1 MTQENYNK
9 ATDLLEQISKIK
21 AHEKDV
27 QHRYNEAKNEELKKF
42 LSMCMDIST
51 ALLELKEIRFKEL

>member
-21 AHEKDV
+21 VHKKHIQSKYDG
-27 QHRYNEAKNEELKKF
+27 AKNEDLKKF
-42 LSMCMDIST
+42 LTTCNDLST
-51 ALLELKEIRFKEL
+51 ALLEIKELRLKEL